1 MTIALSHQLPRAAV
15 VLLLLFLSPLLPL
28 SAKAQEDSPKP
39 ITLSFGVVPQQS
51 STTMASR
58 WVPFLRYLSIKS
70 GYRIVFNTA
79 KDIPTFEKRCT
90 AGAYDLA
97 YMNPLHYVIYNIS
110 PGYRVFAK
118 EKLKALTG
126 IIVVGKDSSY
136 RELAELRGA
145 ELAFPSPGAFA
156 ASIVTRGHLKE
167 IGVEFSPHYLTSHDS
182 VYRAVSQ
189 GLFAAGGGVP
199 WSLPPGTR
207 LSWTGEGEWKITID
221 VFRDLGLAFF
231 GALIAIYALLAIP
244 FRSYSQPLLI
254 MLAIPFGLIGAIAG
268 HCQGLVHFQFGAH
281 TRKDMHIRTQLTT
294 PQVG

>member
-1 MTIALSHQLPRAAV
+1 MTTAASHPLARAAA
-15 VLLLLFLSPLLPL
+15 LLLFLLLSPLLPP
-28 SAKAQEDSPKP
+28 AVQAQEDTNKQ

-51 STTMASR
+51 STKMASR
-58 WVPFLRYLSIKS
+58 WVPFLRYLSLKS

-118 EKLKALTG
+118 EKLKALSG

-136 RELAELRGA
+136 RELAELHGA

-156 ASIVTRGHLKE
+156 ASIVTRGHLKK

-199 WSLPPGTR
+199 RTLRAVAPEIRDQLRVLWTSEGYPPHAIAAHPRTPEAMVGKIGEIMVGMDRDPQGR
-207 LSWTGEGEWKITID
+207 LFLDNLFFQAIVPAQDSDWNA
-221 VFRDLGLAFF
+221 VRDLG
-231 GALIAIYALLAIP
+231 I
-244 FRSYSQPLLI
+244 
-254 MLAIPFGLIGAIAG
+254 
-268 HCQGLVHFQFGAH
+268 
-281 TRKDMHIRTQLTT
+281 DLTNN
-294 PQVG
+294 PANN